1 MKAPIRKVRC
11 AVYTRKSSEEGL
23 DMEFNSLDAKRADLV
38 EAAMEAGDAGF
49 DALIA
54 CAFNYEAHTTEF
66 TKLGRIAVH
75 ITQLMSEFEIFF
87 RGGVGVEPSHNH
99 RLSVPWGA
107 GIGHGAAGDDG
118 MASRTH

>member
-66 TKLGRIAVH
+66 TKLGRIAVQ
-75 ITQLMSEFEIFF
+75 ITQLM
-87 RGGVGVEPSHNH
+87 
-99 RLSVPWGA
+99 
-107 GIGHGAAGDDG
+107 
-118 MASRTH
+118 